1 MVKKKNNIP
10 ALRYSG
16 FEEEWSL
23 KRIGDIGE
31 IITGNT
37 PPTENE
43 EFYNGD
49 YLFVSPYDIN
59 ETRFLKKTKT
69 TVTKHGFLKGRRIR
83 QGSILFVCIGSTIG
97 KIAQNSYEC
106 ITNQQIN
113 SIIPINN
120 NDDFIY
126 SLLEKHSLKIKM
138 LAAEQA
144 VPIINKTTFSNYTLN
159 LPSLPEQQKIASFLT
174 AVDERIQ
181 QLTRKKKLLEKYK
194 KGVMQKIF
202 SREIRFKDDKGKDF
216 PDWEVKFAK
225 DIFKNHTNKNHNGDL
240 PILAATQDKGVVYRD
255 SIDIKIQSSQES
267 INTYKIVEVGD
278 FVISLRSFQGGIEYS
293 KVYGI
298 CSPAYTVLKPKIE
311 ISNEFFRY
319 YFKRESFIQQLSS
332 TVIGIRDGKQI
343 SYEPF
348 SGLKLLFP
356 TVKEQEKIGSFITA
370 FENKIELVN
379 TQLQKTQAWKK
390 GLLQKMFV

>member
-1 MVKKKNNIP
+1 
-10 ALRYSG
+10 
-16 FEEEWSL
+16 
-23 KRIGDIGE
+23 
-31 IITGNT
+31 
-37 PPTENE
+37 
-43 EFYNGD
+43 
-49 YLFVSPYDIN
+49 
-59 ETRFLKKTKT
+59 
-69 TVTKHGFLKGRRIR
+69 
-83 QGSILFVCIGSTIG
+83 
-97 KIAQNSYEC
+97 
-106 ITNQQIN
+106 
-113 SIIPINN
+113 
-120 NDDFIY
+120 
-126 SLLEKHSLKIKM
+126 
-138 LAAEQA
+138 
-144 VPIINKTTFSNYTLN
+144 
-159 LPSLPEQQKIASFLT
+159 
-174 AVDERIQ
+174 
-181 QLTRKKKLLEKYK
+181 
-194 KGVMQKIF
+194 MQKIF
-202 SREIRFKDDKGKDF
+202 SQEIRFKDDKGKEF
-216 PDWEVKFAK
+216 PEWEMKFAK
-225 DIFKNHTNKNHNGDL
+225 DVFKNHTNKNHNGDL

-293 KVYGI
+293 NVYGI

-370 FENKIELVN
+370 FENKINLVN
-379 TQLQKTQAWKK
+379 TQLEKTQAWKK